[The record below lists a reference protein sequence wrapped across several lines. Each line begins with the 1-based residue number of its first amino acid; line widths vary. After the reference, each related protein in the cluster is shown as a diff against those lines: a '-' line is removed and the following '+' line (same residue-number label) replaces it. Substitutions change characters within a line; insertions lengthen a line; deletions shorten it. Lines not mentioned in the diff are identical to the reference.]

1 MKNYLFV
8 SLGASL
14 GGVFRYW
21 VSNIVHIFM
30 PATFP
35 YGTLAV
41 NVMGSFI
48 LGFII
53 YFLDPNDLIQPHM
66 RTFLTIGF
74 CGAFTTFSTF
84 SVETI
89 NLLRESEY
97 FLGGMNILL
106 NLFLSLLAA
115 LMAFWMAKIITGG

>member
-1 MKNYLFV
+1 MKNYFLV

-21 VSNIVHIFM
+21 VTSIVHIFM

-35 YGTLAV
+35 YGTLTV
-41 NVMGSFI
+41 NVIGSFV

-53 YFLDPNDLIQPHM
+53 YFLDPNELIEPHI

-84 SVETI
+84 SVETL

-97 FLGGMNILL
+97 FLAGMNILL
-106 NLFLSLLAA
+106 NLSFSLVAA
-115 LMAFWMAKIITGG
+115 LVAFWMAKVITGG